1 MDLLS
6 VIQPVQNR
14 SRQQEDLKDPLH
26 VKPLSGSIK
35 LSVAERP
42 SDNDVF
48 VQPEDAIS
56 DSYVDP
62 FTVASVLANN
72 SPTTILP
79 SYFDDVI
86 VGRITCN
93 NTANGTGYTSLLDCY
108 NGSYAGE
115 LFNNASGNGS
125 TVGGARGEEP
135 LTDVILMGVTSL
147 ILGLMILIT
156 VIGNVF
162 VIAAILLER
171 NLQNVA
177 NYLIVS
183 LAVAD
188 LMVACLVMPL
198 GAVYEISK
206 GWILGPELCD
216 MWTSSDVLCCTASI
230 LHLVA
235 IAVDRYWAVT
245 NVDYIHT
252 RNGTRIGIMIVV
264 VWLVALIVSL
274 APQFGWK
281 DPDYLDRI
289 NLQQRC
295 MVSQDVA
302 YQIFATCS
310 TFYVPLL
317 VILVLYWKI
326 FQTARKRIH
335 RRRQQRTIVG
345 GNSAHGGGI
354 TNKTSNNTPPAAS
367 NLSTGRFITKRRFRR
382 MKSNKKSSAA
392 EALVSS
398 LVLVEGHS
406 TVSVDVTGEDDETHK
421 SSDTS
426 GASGAG
432 GGSVAENLKDTRI
445 VGDGVEDDG
454 KVVTTAFTI
463 SKSIVES
470 TGAVS
475 SRDGVGPIT
484 ATSNNVSPEKSSTAT
499 TTNNGSA
506 SHQSHISDMSRVEI
520 LQRESSNDAKDV
532 TVGGG
537 NIKEKLLMTNNQR
550 RDKKESLEAKRE
562 RKAAKTLAIITGAF
576 VVCWL
581 PFFILALLM
590 PLCDAC
596 YINDYMQSFF
606 LWLGYFNSTLNPVIY
621 TIFSPEFRQAFK
633 RILCGGGRRSRPR
646 NFRPGKLR

>member
-1 MDLLS
+1 LS
-6 VIQPVQNR
+6 AIQ
-14 SRQQEDLKDPLH
+14 L
-26 VKPLSGSIK
+26 
-35 LSVAERP
+35 
-42 SDNDVF
+42 
-48 VQPEDAIS
+48 
-56 DSYVDP
+56 
-62 FTVASVLANN
+62 
-72 SPTTILP
+72 TT
-79 SYFDDVI
+79 
-86 VGRITCN
+86 R
-93 NTANGTGYTSLLDCY
+93 
-108 NGSYAGE
+108 
-115 LFNNASGNGS
+115 
-125 TVGGARGEEP
+125 R
-135 LTDVILMGVTSL
+135 
-147 ILGLMILIT
+147 
-156 VIGNVF
+156 
-162 VIAAILLER
+162 
-171 NLQNVA
+171 
-177 NYLIVS
+177 
-183 LAVAD
+183 
-188 LMVACLVMPL
+188 
-198 GAVYEISK
+198 YEFSSFFQISK

-264 VWLVALIVSL
+264 VWSVALVVSL

-295 MVSQDVA
+295 LVSQDVA

-335 RRRQQRTIVG
+335 RRRQQRSTVAGHNAPSG
-345 GNSAHGGGI
+345 GTG
-354 TNKTSNNTPPAAS
+354 NKTSNNNPPPAS
-367 NLSTGRFITKRRFRR
+367 ISTSKFITKRRFRR

-406 TVSVDVTGEDDETHK
+406 TASVDVVGEEDGDTVENQK

-426 GASGAG
+426 GASGGGVVGGGTGGG
-432 GGSVAENLKDTRI
+432 GGSVGEKDNLRNDTRSI
-445 VGDGVEDDG
+445 DDGVDDDDG

-463 SKSIVES
+463 SKSLEEASGLGVGVVG
-470 TGAVS
+470 TVGA
-475 SRDGVGPIT
+475 RDGVGPMT

-520 LQRESSNDAKDV
+520 LQREATNNTKDV
-532 TVGGG
+532 NVVGG
-537 NIKEKLLMTNNQR
+537 NVKEKLLINNQR
-550 RDKKESLEAKRE
+550 RDKKETLEAKRE

-581 PFFILALLM
+581 PFFIMALLM
-590 PLCDAC
+590 PLCEAC
-596 YINDYMQSFF
+596 YINDYMESFF